1 MKKIIYLLTLLSVFL
16 LVIGLGPS
24 IKVKASTVWNNV
36 YLFDPLSTTH
46 EGVSISIEEGTNVFT
61 LHGNITNFS
70 NYSLPSMLSA
80 NINGSYLDHTKNYVV
95 YYEYISGTM
104 TGDGYL
110 RVITANNQISNTFTQ
125 INVRTAAG
133 DTRQFDYQ
141 ENVGVLWRFS
151 QSSATHTMTYYN
163 VSFNQLKYKLSFVE
177 VPDVYNDDLYFFTGM
192 SPITVKGV
200 LFTFTNP
207 NTVVLSGTTSNTT
220 NVDLFSKVN
229 SVVSSSGNPML
240 ITYRKVSG
248 TTTDNTWGFSF
259 DTPPVT
265 GPTIIYSDT
274 ATFGIVLDSFDK
286 FFISPNL
293 TARVYTDLTLQFYA
307 QEIEIYSEENP
318 GDPEPSNPDPVPGD
332 STTPPSGFYLSGS
345 YWFGQIYYNAAEDLP
360 QGSYYVA
367 TTEGATFDFDILLQE
382 HVVFG
387 MDEGVRFRVYYDQ
400 GQSYDDFDGPG
411 DLVISRIENVVNVRL
426 LIDDVIIDEHN
437 YTIGSSVEASAFVV
451 MVPPSEPV
459 TEIDVSFFDED
470 GMTLLDSGIY
480 EPGDL
485 IVAPSD
491 PSKSGYIF
499 VGWENSDGNMWN
511 FETDTVGEEPL
522 DLYAKY
528 VAEETPQ
535 HTVTFV
541 SNGGSAVYPS
551 LVYDGTTLVIP
562 IPTRSGYNFAG
573 WYIDE
578 ELTLLFATNTPVT
591 EDMTLYAKWIPSGGG
606 GIVTPPPTGTS
617 SSTTY
622 IIIAV
627 VLIILVLGVLSSKK
641 KG

>member
-24 IKVKASTVWNNV
+24 IQVKASTVWNNV

-133 DTRQFDYQ
+133 NTTQFDYQ

-200 LFTFTNP
+200 LFTFMNP

-248 TTTDNTWGFSF
+248 TTTDSTWGFSF
-259 DTPPVT
+259 DTPSVI

-318 GDPEPSNPDPVPGD
+318 GDPEPSNPGPGD
-332 STTPPSGFYLSGS
+332 STTPPSGVSLYTSHYQGL
-345 YWFGQIYYNAAEDLP
+345 IYYNAAEDLP

-367 TTEGATFDFDILLQE
+367 TSEGATFDFNILTEQLIFTIEDGVTFKVNYGVDLYHEYLGPADIVISTIGNSIRVRRVVGLQE
-382 HVVFG
+382 TF
-387 MDEGVRFRVYYDQ
+387 VYTYD
-400 GQSYDDFDGPG
+400 ST
-411 DLVISRIENVVNVRL
+411 N
-426 LIDDVIIDEHN
+426 
-437 YTIGSSVEASAFVV
+437 
-451 MVPPSEPV
+451 PSEAIASFVFIFASSPV
-459 TEIDVSFFDED
+459 IEVDVSFFDED

-485 IVAPSD
+485 ITTPAN
-491 PSKSGYIF
+491 PSKSGFIF
-499 VGWENSDGNMWN
+499 VGWEDSDGNMWN

-562 IPTRSGYNFAG
+562 VPTRSGYNFAG
-573 WYIDE
+573 WYINE

-606 GIVTPPPTGTS
+606 GIVTPPPAGTS